1 MMTVCALIPTF
12 NEARH
17 IGTVVRSTRPHVQQ
31 VVVIDDGSD
40 DGTAEVARAA
50 GAVCLRLEA
59 NRGKASALRAGIAFA
74 AERNFSYV
82 LMLDGDGQHQPD
94 DIPMLIRAA
103 RDNDADLVLGTRPF
117 ARDRMPKS
125 RYYSNTMGSA
135 VASWLVGRKIADSQ
149 CGFRLVRLNKL
160 RELTLRGTKYELE
173 MELLIKMVRSGC
185 STLQV
190 PVQMV
195 YHDGRARSKMKP
207 VRDTVRICLWS
218 LAFRF
223 LKL

>member
-1 MMTVCALIPTF
+1 MTVCALIPTF
-12 NEARH
+12 NEAPH
-17 IGTVVRSTRPHVQQ
+17 IAAVVRGARRHVQE

-40 DGTAEVARAA
+40 DGTAEVAREA
-50 GAVCLRLEA
+50 GAVCLRLEK

-74 AERNFSYV
+74 AKRDYSYV
-82 LMLDGDGQHQPD
+82 LLLDGDGQHRPD
-94 DIPMLIRAA
+94 DIPALIRGACES
-103 RDNDADLVLGTRPF
+103 DADLVLGTRPF
-117 ARDRMPKS
+117 ARAAMPRA
-125 RYYSNTMGSA
+125 RYYSNTIGSM
-135 VASWLVGRKIADSQ
+135 VTSWLVGRRIADSQ
-149 CGFRLVRLNKL
+149 CGFRLVRLNQL
-160 RELTLRGTKYELE
+160 RQLTLRGTRYELE
-173 MELLIKMVRSGC
+173 MEVLIKMVRAGC

-223 LKL
+223 LRL

>member
-1 MMTVCALIPTF
+1 MNICALIPTF
-12 NEARH
+12 NEAAH
-17 IGTVVRSTRPHVQQ
+17 IATVVHSTRQYVPD

-40 DGTAEVARAA
+40 DGTAEVARQA
-50 GAVCLRLEA
+50 GAVCLRLET
-59 NRGKASALRAGIAFA
+59 NSGKASALRAGIAFA
-74 AERNFSYV
+74 GERDFTYV
-82 LMLDGDGQHQPD
+82 LLLDGDGQHLPE
-94 DIPMLIRAA
+94 DIPALIEAA
-103 RDNDADLVLGTRPF
+103 RASNADLVLGARAF
-117 ARDRMPKS
+117 ARGGMPRA
-125 RYYSNTMGSA
+125 RYYSNTIGSK
-135 VASWLVGRKIADSQ
+135 VTSWLVGRDIRDSQ

-160 RELTLRGTKYELE
+160 RQLKLRGKKYELE
-173 MELLIKMVRSGC
+173 MEVLIKMVRAGC

-195 YHDGRARSKMKP
+195 YYDGRARSKMKP

>member
-1 MMTVCALIPTF
+1 MTVCALIPTF
-12 NEARH
+12 NEAPH
-17 IGTVVRSTRPHVQQ
+17 IGPIVRRTRRHVQL

-40 DGTAEVARAA
+40 DGTADVAREA
-50 GAVCLRLEA
+50 GAVCLRLAA

-74 AERNFSYV
+74 AERDFSYV
-82 LMLDGDGQHQPD
+82 LMLDGDGQHVPD
-94 DIPMLIRAA
+94 DIPALIRGALESK
-103 RDNDADLVLGTRPF
+103 ADLVLGARPF
-117 ARDRMPKS
+117 ARGAMPRS
-125 RYYSNTMGSA
+125 RYYSNTIGSQ
-135 VASWLVGRKIADSQ
+135 VTSWLVGRKIADSQ

-160 RELTLRGTKYELE
+160 RQLNLRATKYELE
-173 MELLIKMVRSGC
+173 MEVLIKMVRAGC

-223 LKL
+223 FKM